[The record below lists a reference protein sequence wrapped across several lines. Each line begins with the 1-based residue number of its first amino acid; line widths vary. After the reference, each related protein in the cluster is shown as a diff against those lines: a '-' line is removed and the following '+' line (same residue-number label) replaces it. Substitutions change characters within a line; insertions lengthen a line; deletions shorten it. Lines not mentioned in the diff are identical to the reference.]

1 MAKHGNKEIVTV
13 AMEKSVHDRLVRLQ
27 LQRSVDLGRRVSL
40 SDSVDFLFDE
50 FEIIREAE

>member
-27 LQRSVDLGRRVSL
+27 LQLGYDLGRRVSL
-40 SDSVDFLFDE
+40 SDSVVVLFGLLDQHGQNW
-50 FEIIREAE
+50 

>member
-27 LQRSVDLGRRVSL
+27 LQLGFDLGKRVSL
-40 SDSVDFLFDE
+40 SDVADFLLDE
-50 FEIIREAE
+50 FDSGSWV

>member
-27 LQRSVDLGRRVSL
+27 LQRGVDVGKRVSL
-40 SDSVDFLFDE
+40 SDSVDFLLDE
-50 FEIIREAE
+50 FEITREEE